1 MNGKHRASI
10 ALTAALLLGAGAAV
24 VVNGAAAAQPV
35 HSTEPSP
42 PAGAIPNPQSVEL
55 ERSVS
60 DLLAQVSDLEATMAA
75 SPAAVL
81 TAMSSPSATADDP
94 APAGPTGPAAAV
106 PSASTSD
113 RHGTEQGAS
122 EPVEGHNE
130 NQHGGGTDD

>member
-60 DLLAQVSDLEATMAA
+60 DLEATMAA

-94 APAGPTGPAAAV
+94 APASPTGPAAAV